1 VRSELMLPHGRRS
14 IVRFSRLAFSMSAFS
29 ISTLALILAPAG
41 GTAWAQALAPPVKIA
56 VIDMQSAMLSTNDGQ
71 KAAAELKAKFL
82 PKQQELEKR
91 SQELAAKQEQYRK
104 TENTISDEAKAT
116 LARDIDTMTKNL
128 QRDTDDARQ
137 DAEQEQQKVLNE
149 LGQKMMQVL
158 QKYAIEKQITMVMDV
173 SGQPNN
179 VLFASNQIEITRDII
194 AMYNAAAPMTAVP
207 PAKASPNP
215 SSSAPAPKAPA
226 ARPATPPAASAP
238 KQ

>member
-1 VRSELMLPHGRRS
+1 MLPHRRPS
-14 IVRFSRLAFSMSAFS
+14 IVGFSRVAFSMSALAL
-29 ISTLALILAPAG
+29 TLALAG

-56 VIDMQSAMLSTNDGQ
+56 VIDMQSALLSTTDGQ
-71 KAAAELKAKFL
+71 KAVAELKAKFA
-82 PKQQELEKR
+82 PKEQEFQKRQQELG
-91 SQELAAKQEQYRK
+91 AKQEQYRK
-104 TENTISDEAKAT
+104 TENTISEEAKAT
-116 LARDIDTMTKNL
+116 LARDIDTMTKAL

-137 DAEQEQQKVLNE
+137 DVEQEQQKVLNE

-207 PAKASPNP
+207 SAKAPANP
-215 SSSAPAPKAPA
+215 SSSATAPKAPA

>member
-1 VRSELMLPHGRRS
+1 MRPHRRPS
-14 IVRFSRLAFSMSAFS
+14 MMRFSRAAFS
-29 ISTLALILAPAG
+29 ILALALSMAPAS

-137 DAEQEQQKVLNE
+137 DAEQEQQKMLTE
-149 LGQKMMQVL
+149 LAQKLMQVL

-179 VLFASNQIEITRDII
+179 ILFATNTIE
-194 AMYNAAAPMTAVP
+194 
-207 PAKASPNP
+207 
-215 SSSAPAPKAPA
+215 
-226 ARPATPPAASAP
+226 
-238 KQ
+238 